1 MPKHCTICFHDNR
14 EQIEKDIL
22 EAQLSYAAIGMK
34 YGFSTSPVQSHKKH
48 MGAMTAQTTKVST
61 LSAADSL
68 CDQIVALEDRTLHI
82 LDIAE
87 KAKHLSV
94 AVSAI
99 REVRAIIELKA
110 KLTGDMVTK
119 TVSVHHTPEWVRIR
133 GALMTALQ
141 DYPTARAAVVAA
153 IKETETGD
161 MEVTERVSI
170 ST

>member
-1 MPKHCTICFHDNR
+1 MPRHCTICYHDNR
-14 EQIEKDIL
+14 EQIERDML
-22 EAQLSYAAIGMK
+22 EGKLSYAAIGVR
-34 YGFSTSPVQSHKKH
+34 YGFSTSPVQAHKKH
-48 MGAMTAQTTKVST
+48 MGMVTAPTTRVGT
-61 LSAADSL
+61 ISAADSL
-68 CDQIVALEDRTLHI
+68 CDQIVALEDRALRL
-82 LDIAE
+82 LDTAE